1 MAEIIGV
8 KFKNT
13 GKVYY
18 FDPAGHKVEQ
28 GQFVVV
34 ETVRGLE
41 CGECAVE
48 NKEVEEDV
56 LVKPLKSIVRV
67 ASEEDIRTME
77 KNREKE
83 KKEKRND

>member
-8 KFKNT
+8 KFKDT

-18 FDPAGHKVEQ
+18 FDPAGIKVAQ
-28 GQFVVV
+28 GQPVIV

-41 CGECAVE
+41 CGECAVG
-48 NKEVEEDV
+48 NKEVEDEV

-67 ASEEDIRTME
+67 ATAEDI
-77 KNREKE
+77 KNVERNKEKE
-83 KKEKRND
+83 KQ